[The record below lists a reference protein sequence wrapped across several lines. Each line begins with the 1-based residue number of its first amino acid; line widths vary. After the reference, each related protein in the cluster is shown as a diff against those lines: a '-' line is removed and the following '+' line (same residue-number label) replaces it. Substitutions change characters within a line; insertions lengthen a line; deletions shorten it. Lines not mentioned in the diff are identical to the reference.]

1 MNVGK
6 NKIFHY
12 SLEYNAKPT
21 IILQSKKKKF
31 SIFHTRDRRVKG
43 LKLKFER
50 ENDGKSQQGTS
61 KIKLKWDLTSEFF
74 VFFVSLDL
82 RKLTTISIAFRAN
95 GRQFEFLGHNS
106 TTWLLLCMTT
116 IKTYGGK
123 RRILPN
129 NTPTHLFFVEIHRN
143 SDRDETAQ

>member
-1 MNVGK
+1 M
-6 NKIFHY
+6 
-12 SLEYNAKPT
+12 
-21 IILQSKKKKF
+21 
-31 SIFHTRDRRVKG
+31 KG

-61 KIKLKWDLTSEFF
+61 KIKLKWDLTSDQFF
-74 VFFVSLDL
+74 VFFVSLHL
-82 RKLTTISIAFRAN
+82 RKLTTISIAFRAT

>member
-1 MNVGK
+1 MM
-6 NKIFHY
+6 
-12 SLEYNAKPT
+12 E
-21 IILQSKKKKF
+21 
-31 SIFHTRDRRVKG
+31 
-43 LKLKFER
+43 
-50 ENDGKSQQGTS
+50 KSQQGIS

-74 VFFVSLDL
+74 VFFVSWDL
-82 RKLTTISIAFRAN
+82 WKLTTISIAFRAT

-129 NTPTHLFFVEIHRN
+129 NTPTHLFFAEIHRN
-143 SDRDETAQ
+143 RQRWDCAVDTNFSCFPPSVSHRKRRSLLIKCTILFVQNSCSPLSYRASRECK